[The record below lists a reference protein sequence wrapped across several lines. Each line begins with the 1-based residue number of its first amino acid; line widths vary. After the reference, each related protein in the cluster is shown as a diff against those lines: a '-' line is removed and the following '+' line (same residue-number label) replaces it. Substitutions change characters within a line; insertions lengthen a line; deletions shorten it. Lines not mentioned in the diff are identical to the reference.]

1 MGLSLQDIVFL
12 NKGHSN
18 KTSPKQ
24 YVASFTNYP
33 SQKKKG
39 QNSSSRVKTQPK
51 VMNCWK
57 TWVKISAS
65 HNVCYRKDKDL
76 LLQHQRDS
84 HSNPLS
90 NRINKIQVSI
100 KSVLIL
106 LRDEGG
112 LIFSWTYV
120 SFSFILQLK
129 YLETDITFPTF
140 CFYSSLCWNP
150 GPQAGCRPS

>member
-33 SQKKKG
+33 SQKKRSKFFKQG
-39 QNSSSRVKTQPK
+39 ENTAKR
-51 VMNCWK
+51 K

-140 CFYSSLCWNP
+140 CFYSSLYWNP
-150 GPQAGCRPS
+150 GPQAGWRPS